1 MGVGKLPEQT
11 RLADTGFADHRNNLT
26 MTCSC
31 LFKRLTE
38 LLGFCIASD
47 KARESA
53 SGGGLQA
60 RARWS
65 GADDFVDLHLI
76 TQAFNADWAE
86 RLHLHITFGKSES
99 IGSHQDRSWHG
110 HLLHARSQMC
120 CLTDGGVIHVQIISD
135 GANNYFT
142 GVQAD
147 TNLNRDPVC
156 TLNFSRLAFHRFLHP
171 KRRVAR
177 SHRVI

>member
-11 RLADTGFADHRNNLT
+11 RLADTGFADDRNNLT

-38 LLGFCIASD
+38 LLGFCIASY

-60 RARWS
+60 RARGS
-65 GADDFVDLHLI
+65 GAGHFVHLNLI
-76 TQAFNADWAE
+76 TQAFNVDRTE

-99 IGSHQDRSWHG
+99 IGSNQDRSWHG
-110 HLLHARSQMC
+110 HLLHASSQVRG
-120 CLTDGGVIHVQIISD
+120 LADG
-135 GANNYFT
+135 
-142 GVQAD
+142 
-147 TNLNRDPVC
+147 R
-156 TLNFSRLAFHRFLHP
+156 
-171 KRRVAR
+171 
-177 SHRVI
+177 